1 MLTDNSKYKKQ
12 HNEVISYV
20 REQIGIDLNQYRD
33 GDGTNPSTTTYWDIT
48 GPMTCINWCGSTG
61 GMDIATKN
69 AILELVSKSNNK
81 LKLVDAGAWM
91 KYIFFFRAST
101 MGIRK
106 KENIYDSQYK
116 KYGKWLHH

>member
-33 GDGTNPSTTTYWDIT
+33 GGGTDQSTTTYWDIT

-61 GMDIATKN
+61 GMDIATQN

-91 KYIFFFRAST
+91 KYIFFSEQAP
-101 MGIRK
+101 
-106 KENIYDSQYK
+106 
-116 KYGKWLHH
+116 WA